1 MPPRGDGSFCVGA
14 RHRAG
19 RIVSMHNPKMTPEY
33 RGLIRA
39 RLDIAYDGGPYSG
52 WGIQTVE
59 RTVQGVIEEAL
70 TLIIRRSVRLT
81 VAGRTDAGVHARGQV
96 AHFDV
101 TPEEWDGLRRGH
113 DTAPEES
120 LKRRLNGALGSVLR
134 ELRGTVQ
141 IVDASRAPQGFDARF
156 SALWRRYSYRIA
168 DGSTHKDP
176 LQRALTLWH
185 EQDLDVALMNQA
197 AAPLLGLQDFAAFAK
212 PREGS
217 TTVRTLQRFDF
228 QQDLDG
234 VINLNI
240 QADAFCHN
248 MVRALLGAALRIGE
262 GQEAPEWMY
271 ERLIAGIRDAKSVL
285 AAPHPLILEEVHYPH
300 ETAMHERAV
309 LTRTRR
315 AVPEPVL

>member
-1 MPPRGDGSFCVGA
+1 MGGGSFLHVWVFL
-14 RHRAG
+14 AG
-19 RIVSMHNPKMTPEY
+19 RIGAMHNPTMTPEY
-33 RGLIRA
+33 RGLVRA
-39 RLDIAYDGGPYSG
+39 RLDIAYDGGSYSG
-52 WGIQTVE
+52 WGIQPVE

-70 TLIIRRSVRLT
+70 AVIVRRPVRLT

-96 AHFDV
+96 AHFDL

-113 DTAPEES
+113 DEVPEDS
-120 LKRRLNGALGSVLR
+120 LKRRLNGALGMVLR

-141 IVDASRAPQGFDARF
+141 IVDASRAPVGFDARF

-168 DGSTHKDP
+168 DGSTYKDP

-185 EQDLDVALMNQA
+185 ERDLDVVLMNQA
-197 AAPLLGLQDFAAFAK
+197 AAPLLGLQDFRAFAK

-228 QQDLDG
+228 VQDPDG

-248 MVRALLGAALRIGE
+248 MVRSLLGASLRVGE
-262 GQEAPEWMY
+262 GQERPEWMY
-271 ERLIAGIRDAKSVL
+271 ERLMAGIRDAKSVL

-300 ETAMHERAV
+300 ETEMHDRAV

-315 AVPEPVL
+315 AVPEGVLD

>member
-1 MPPRGDGSFCVGA
+1 
-14 RHRAG
+14 
-19 RIVSMHNPKMTPEY
+19 MHNPKLTPEY
-33 RGLIRA
+33 QGLIRA
-39 RLDIAYDGGPYSG
+39 RLDVAYDGGPYSG

-70 TLIIRRSVRLT
+70 AMIVRRPVRLT

-101 TPEEWDGLRRGH
+101 TPQEWDGLRRGH
-113 DTAPEES
+113 DAVPEES
-120 LKRRLNGALGSVLR
+120 LKRRLNGALGWVLG

-141 IVDASRAPQGFDARF
+141 IVEASRAPIGFDARF

-168 DGSTHKDP
+168 DGATHKDP
-176 LQRALTLWH
+176 LQRALTMWH
-185 EQDLDVALMNQA
+185 ERDLDVALMNQA
-197 AAPLLGLQDFAAFAK
+197 AEPLLGLQDFRAFAK

-228 QQDLDG
+228 MADDEG
-234 VINLNI
+234 VINVNV

-248 MVRALLGAALRIGE
+248 MVRALLGASLRVGE
-262 GQEAPEWMY
+262 GLETPEWMH
-271 ERLIAGIRDAKSVL
+271 ERLTAGIRDAKSVL
-285 AAPHPLILEEVHYPH
+285 APPHPLILEEVHYPH

-315 AVPEPVL
+315 AVPEAVNG

>member
-1 MPPRGDGSFCVGA
+1 MPGPCA
-14 RHRAG
+14 PG
-19 RIVSMHNPKMTPEY
+19 RIEVMHNPTMTPEY

-39 RLDIAYDGGPYSG
+39 RLDVAYDGGPYSG
-52 WGIQTVE
+52 WGIQPVE
-59 RTVQGVIEEAL
+59 RTVQGVIEQAL
-70 TLIIRRSVRLT
+70 AVIVRRPVRLT

-96 AHFDV
+96 AHFDL

-113 DTAPEES
+113 DEVPEDS
-120 LKRRLNGALGSVLR
+120 LKRRLNGALGMVLR

-141 IVDASRAPQGFDARF
+141 IVDASRAPLGFDARF

-168 DGSTHKDP
+168 DGSTYKDP
-176 LQRALTLWH
+176 LQRAITLWH
-185 EQDLDVALMNQA
+185 ERDLDVALMNQA
-197 AAPLLGLQDFAAFAK
+197 ATPLLGLQDFQAFAK

-217 TTVRTLQRFDF
+217 TTVRTLQRFEF
-228 QQDLDG
+228 LQDSDG
-234 VINLNI
+234 VIKLNI

-248 MVRALLGAALRIGE
+248 MVRALLGASLRVGE
-262 GQEAPEWMY
+262 GQERPEWMH

-300 ETAMHERAV
+300 ETEMHERAV

-315 AVPEPVL
+315 AVPAAVLD